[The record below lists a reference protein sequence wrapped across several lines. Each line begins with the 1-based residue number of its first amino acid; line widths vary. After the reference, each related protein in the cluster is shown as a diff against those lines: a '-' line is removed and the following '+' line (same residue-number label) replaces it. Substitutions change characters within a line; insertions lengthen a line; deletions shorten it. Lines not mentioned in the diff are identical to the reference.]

1 MRLVRILEHV
11 LVIGLWTIFIFYIVS
26 LAVLDHYRSVTIF
39 ALLVPLVI
47 HWVLGERLFGMG

>member
-26 LAVLDHYRSVTIF
+26 LVFSDHYRSVTIF
-39 ALLVPLVI
+39 ALLVLLVI

>member
-1 MRLVRILEHV
+1 MRLVKVIENI